1 VKIVNR
7 AIIDKALD
15 SVFLTGVCGATDLL
29 LVRHAEAA
37 NDVECSDGG
46 LSLDGRKQ
54 ALKLARALS
63 EAGVSALYSAPTAAA
78 AETAEAIARECAIE
92 PEAVEGLGPVRVED
106 EGAAGAPWQAG
117 ESGAAVR
124 VAAHR
129 FGCNPRWDA
138 FPGIEGSRAFR
149 HRAIQAIEAIA
160 ARRQGQTVAIVT
172 HACVINAYLSMVL
185 DIPRDVFFVP
195 SPASVSAVRI
205 KGDAYAV
212 RYLNSE
218 RPACPRMAG

>member
-1 VKIVNR
+1 MQAVML
-7 AIIDKALD
+7 A
-15 SVFLTGVCGATDLL
+15 GAMRET
-29 LVRHAEAA
+29 
-37 NDVECSDGG
+37 
-46 LSLDGRKQ
+46 
-54 ALKLARALS
+54 
-63 EAGVSALYSAPTAAA
+63 GVSALYSAATPVAAQ
-78 AETAEAIARECAIE
+78 TAEAIAKECALD
-92 PEAVEGLGPVRVED
+92 PEAAVGLGPVRVED

-138 FPGIEGSRAFR
+138 FPGIESRRAFQ